1 MFTKHLLHAEP
12 GVWPRGWGSGYV
24 LSTST
29 SRQLCS
35 TTPPFKNQRQQ
46 QEGGSL

>member
-12 GVWPRGWGSGYV
+12 GVWPPGWGSGYV
-24 LSTST
+24 LSTPT

-35 TTPPFKNQRQQ
+35 TTPP
-46 QEGGSL
+46 